1 MSDIQNQAFDVD
13 VSEEEKKNAMGS
25 LKKAA
30 LSASSKFR
38 NSFSKKGRR
47 SSKVMSIEIKDK
59 HNADEL
65 QAVDALRQ
73 ALILEELLPEKHD
86 DYHKLLRFLKAR
98 KFDID
103 KTKQMWSDMLQWR
116 KEFGTDTIL
125 EDFEFKEREDV
136 LKYYPQG
143 YHGVDKDG
151 RPVYIER
158 IGLVDANKL
167 MQVTTM
173 DRYIQYHVQEF
184 EKTFNTKFPACS
196 IAAKKHIDQSTTI
209 LDVQGVGLKSFTKA
223 ARELITLLQKTD
235 GDNYPETL
243 NRMFIINAGSGFRML
258 WNSVKSFLDPKTTSK
273 INVLGTKFQSKLLE
287 IIDESELPEF
297 LGGTCTCADQGGCM
311 VSDKGPW
318 KDPEIL
324 KMVQNGEHKCTKK
337 SRHQSAEDKTV
348 YNDEAMVSESNQAS
362 ISEAEAVPD
371 AGNKQNI
378 SPKLSPVY
386 ENVQTSQNKKFMPMA
401 DRTVS
406 LALKTGVHNE
416 KVPVRP
422 KDVYP
427 MQHKDPDGFSS
438 PIFTG
443 VMTFV
448 MGIATMMKVT
458 RTMSQKVSDDSN
470 AVNRVGTGV
479 KNQEP
484 SAANL
489 PTPASISPAEMMTV
503 MKRIA
508 ELEERITVMNTQPTM
523 MPPEKEELLNSAVNR
538 ADALEQELMA
548 TKKALEDAVA
558 QQQELL
564 AYIEKKK
571 KRKRRV
577 LYFW

>member
-1 MSDIQNQAFDVD
+1 
-13 VSEEEKKNAMGS
+13 MGS

-337 SRHQSAEDKTV
+337 SRPQSAEDKTV

-362 ISEAEAVPD
+362 ISKAEAVPD

-422 KDVYP
+422 KGRCLSYAT
-427 MQHKDPDGFSS
+427 QGSRWFQFSDIHRCNDLRYGHCYHDES
-438 PIFTG
+438 DTHH
-443 VMTFV
+443 
-448 MGIATMMKVT
+448 VT
-458 RTMSQKVSDDSN
+458 ESQ
-470 AVNRVGTGV
+470 
-479 KNQEP
+479 
-484 SAANL
+484 
-489 PTPASISPAEMMTV
+489 
-503 MKRIA
+503 
-508 ELEERITVMNTQPTM
+508 
-523 MPPEKEELLNSAVNR
+523 
-538 ADALEQELMA
+538 
-548 TKKALEDAVA
+548 
-558 QQQELL
+558 
-564 AYIEKKK
+564 
-571 KRKRRV
+571 
-577 LYFW
+577 